1 DRPGV
6 LAGIASVF
14 GNNDVSIATVLQK
27 SSDDDLA
34 ELIMIT
40 HRVREKGLRDALAIL
55 SGMSIV
61 GEINSVIRLEGTQRV
76 KA

>member
-1 DRPGV
+1 
-6 LAGIASVF
+6 
-14 GNNDVSIATVLQK
+14 
-27 SSDDDLA
+27 
-34 ELIMIT
+34 MIT